1 MNGVFVETLLLSSK
15 ALQCQLNNGAH
26 VTYTLLKNSALGT
39 KLMNDIYITGEHCTL
54 KISSRGKQLVL
65 FSRES

>member
-39 KLMNDIYITGEHCTL
+39 KSMNDIYYRRTL
-54 KISSRGKQLVL
+54 YT
-65 FSRES
+65 